1 MNQILSAIIKIIILI
16 LIVICIFYFINNLDN
31 SINKKPYNCNIDEID
46 LDDLV
51 IINRNP
57 EYIKLIDKLI
67 DEKKFIFT
75 DEQLKILKN
84 PNQFY
89 EVKDGKVKNVS
100 ELFYRDCANQ
110 LDSVTGQKT
119 EFFENL
125 KEEEKLDLVSSKEY
139 NKIIDE
145 FKKNIS
151 NTLPPDITNSAVLSD
166 PKYLRNYY
174 LDFYGNNVK
183 SDLIDYYTAYYTTI
197 NKENPKECIPVETAI
212 GKPNFIIPDQYNI
225 VKYLTNAYNIDWSR
239 IVNPNTIL

>member
-1 MNQILSAIIKIIILI
+1 MNQILSTIIKLIILI
-16 LIVICIFYFINNLDN
+16 LIIICIFYFINVLDN
-31 SINKKPYNCNIDEID
+31 KINKKNFECKVDEID

-67 DEKKFIFT
+67 NDKKFMFT

-89 EVKDGKVKNVS
+89 EVKDGKIKNVS
-100 ELFYRDCANQ
+100 SVFYRDCVNE

-125 KEEEKLDLVSSKEY
+125 NDDDKLDLVSSKEY
-139 NKIIDE
+139 NKIVDE
-145 FKKNIS
+145 FKKKIAD
-151 NTLPPDITNSAVLSD
+151 TLPPDTTNSAVLSD
-166 PKYLRNYY
+166 PKYLKNYY

-197 NKENPKECIPVETAI
+197 NNENQKECLPVDTLI
-212 GKPNFIIPDQYNI
+212 GKPDFIIPDQYNL
-225 VKYLTNAYNIDWSR
+225 VKYLTNAYNVDWSR
-239 IVNPNTIL
+239 VVNPNTIL